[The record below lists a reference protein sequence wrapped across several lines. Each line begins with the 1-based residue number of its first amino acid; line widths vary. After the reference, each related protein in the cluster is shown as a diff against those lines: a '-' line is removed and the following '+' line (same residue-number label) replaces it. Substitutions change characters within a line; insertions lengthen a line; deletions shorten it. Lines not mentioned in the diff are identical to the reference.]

1 MSELIKS
8 DQEYKEWISEISRR
22 FRQYQIKAA
31 MAVNSG
37 MLAFYWSLGRDIV
50 RMKAEFRWGSSFY
63 ENLSIDLHN
72 VLPQSSG
79 FSPTNLRYMK
89 RFYELYAPYVTTGIQ
104 QDDQNNAIQAQVVPE
119 LKKLKRAQVVPEIE
133 LGTIFSIPWG
143 HHRNILVK
151 CKGNPQKALFYI
163 QQTLE
168 NNWSRA
174 VLLNFLDTNL
184 FERQGKAITNFKATL
199 PSEKSDLAQEI
210 TRDPYCFDFLALT
223 TGYHEKELKDAL
235 MDNIAKFLLELGK
248 GFAFLGREY
257 RLQVGETEQFI
268 DMLFYNIILHCYVVV
283 EVKVSEF
290 MPADIGQLITYVSA
304 VDGILRKQ
312 EDAQTIGLLICKTK
326 DNVLAKYATAGAAL
340 PIGISEYELSNLL
353 PDKFKG
359 TLPSISEIENELKAP
374 EERS

>member
-8 DQEYKEWISEISRR
+8 DQEYKEWIFEISRR

-31 MAVNSG
+31 VAVNSG

-50 RMKAEFRWGSSFY
+50 KMKAESRWGSSFVD
-63 ENLSIDLHN
+63 NLSKDLQKTLPN
-72 VLPQSSG
+72 VKG
-79 FSPTNLRYMK
+79 FSRTNI
-89 RFYELYAPYVTTGIQ
+89 FYIIKFYKLYTKLEEIPQIGGQLMEVKQI
-104 QDDQNNAIQAQVVPE
+104 IPQVGG
-119 LKKLKRAQVVPEIE
+119 QMEISV
-133 LGTIFSIPWG
+133 LFAIPWG
-143 HHRNILVK
+143 HHKLIIDK
-151 CKGNPQKALFYI
+151 CAKDDNLQKALFYI

-184 FERQGKAITNFKATL
+184 YERQGKAITNFKATL

-210 TRDPYCFDFLALT
+210 TRDPYCFDFLTLT

-290 MPADIGQLITYVSA
+290 TPADIGQLITYVSA

-312 EDAQTIGLLICKTK
+312 EDTQTIGLLICKTK
-326 DNVLAKYATAGAAL
+326 DNILAKYATAGAAL

-353 PDKFKG
+353 PENFRG
-359 TLPSISEIENELKAP
+359 TMPSITEIENELKAP
-374 EERS
+374 DERT

>member
-31 MAVNSG
+31 VAVNSG

-50 RMKAEFRWGSSFY
+50 RMKAESRWGSSFY

-104 QDDQNNAIQAQVVPE
+104 QDDQYNAIQAQVVPE
-119 LKKLKRAQVVPEIE
+119 LKKQKRAQVVPEIE

-163 QQTLE
+163 QQTKASADGDE
-168 NNWSRA
+168 NSH
-174 VLLNFLDTNL
+174 VT
-184 FERQGKAITNFKATL
+184 
-199 PSEKSDLAQEI
+199 
-210 TRDPYCFDFLALT
+210 Y
-223 TGYHEKELKDAL
+223 
-235 MDNIAKFLLELGK
+235 M
-248 GFAFLGREY
+248 
-257 RLQVGETEQFI
+257 ETA
-268 DMLFYNIILHCYVVV
+268 MH
-283 EVKVSEF
+283 
-290 MPADIGQLITYVSA
+290 P
-304 VDGILRKQ
+304 
-312 EDAQTIGLLICKTK
+312 
-326 DNVLAKYATAGAAL
+326 
-340 PIGISEYELSNLL
+340 
-353 PDKFKG
+353 
-359 TLPSISEIENELKAP
+359 
-374 EERS
+374 